1 MKNSIVFVNPPLSTE
16 ERYGVKTRGGGQT
29 PPLGLTNLAA
39 ITRKHG
45 IKTAIIDAAA
55 LLLDEEQVAREILKQ
70 EFTYVGFTAVT
81 ISVAHAAR
89 VALIVKNAK
98 NSVTTIIGGPHLT
111 AVPHET
117 MKMYPEFDI
126 GVIGEGDYTIVYLL
140 EALEKGKDLSLIDGL
155 IIRVNGGFYV
165 TSPRERIKN
174 LDDLPM
180 PAWDL
185 LPNLAKYYCPPV
197 HTLKRIP
204 AGLMV
209 ASRGCP
215 GRCTFCANVVFG
227 KVMRAYSAEYTF
239 EMIKDLYYTYG
250 IREIQLRDDNFT
262 AYRRRMIELCE
273 ILKRE
278 KLDLIWTCAG
288 RVDMVDPTL
297 LKSMKEAGC
306 WQVWYGIES
315 GDQSVLDKINKNI
328 TIGQIEKAVQMTK
341 ESGISPCGF
350 FILGHPTETKKS
362 LEATI
367 KLALKLPLDEAHSGF
382 MTPLPGAE
390 IYHHAEEY
398 GMFDN
403 DWNKLNGWFPVFIP
417 HGLTVEELVQYSK
430 KFFWKFYF
438 RPRIVFAY
446 LKKIK
451 SWNHLKF
458 YFSGL
463 VGLLEFLLRKK
474 SNKVNFSNLSK
485 ISKNN
490 LMK

>member
-1 MKNSIVFVNPPLSTE
+1 MNNSIVFVSPPLSTK

-29 PPLGLTNLAA
+29 PPLGLANLAA
-39 ITRKHG
+39 MTRKHG
-45 IKTAIIDAAA
+45 VKTAIIDAAA
-55 LLLDEEQVAREILKQ
+55 LMLDEEEVAREILKQ

-81 ISVAHAAR
+81 ISVGHAAR
-89 VALIVKNAK
+89 VAGIIKNTNK
-98 NSVTTIIGGPHLT
+98 SITTIIGGPHLT

-117 MKMYPEFDI
+117 MNRYPEFDI
-126 GVIGEGDYTIVYLL
+126 GVIGEGDYTIVDLL
-140 EALEKGKDLSLIDGL
+140 EALENGKDLSLIRGL
-155 IIRVNGGFYV
+155 IIRANSGLCV
-165 TSPRERIKN
+165 TSPRERIRN

-204 AGLMV
+204 AGLLI

-215 GRCTFCANVVFG
+215 GRCTFCANIVFG

-262 AYRRRMIELCE
+262 AYRKRMIELCE

-278 KLDLIWTCAG
+278 KLDLVWTCAG
-288 RVDMVDPTL
+288 RVDMVDPIL
-297 LKSMKEAGC
+297 LRTMKEAGC
-306 WQVWYGIES
+306 WQIWYGIES
-315 GDQSVLDKINKNI
+315 GAQAILDKIKKNT
-328 TIGQIEKAVQMTK
+328 TIEQIEKAVRITK
-341 ESGISPCGF
+341 EAGISPCGF
-350 FILGHPTETKKS
+350 FILGHPTETRKS

-367 KLALKLPLDEAHSGF
+367 NLSIKLHLDEAHFGF

-390 IYHHAEEY
+390 IYHHTEEY
-398 GMFDN
+398 GTFDD
-403 DWNKLNGWFPVFIP
+403 DWEKLNGWFPVFVP
-417 HGLTVEELVQYSK
+417 YGLTVEELVRYSK
-430 KFFWKFYF
+430 TAFWKFYF

-451 SWNHLKF
+451 SWRHLMF

-463 VGLLEFLLRKK
+463 VGLLEFLVREK
-474 SNKVNFSNLSK
+474 SNKVNLGKFSRSSK
-485 ISKNN
+485 KS
-490 LMK
+490 